1 MRALVDVQNAEI
13 PRRFA
18 VVALN
23 ERFGGTDWNDR
34 DEIQRQK
41 RAFGTLAVTL
51 DGFAGGTVELP
62 PFQGPSQL
70 HGADENHVLSRSVVI
85 DAGSLALLA
94 TIANGLIYSRDV
106 DRADYN
112 DTENTFLVLSD
123 GVFEPYRIVETCHY
137 FPSQPI
143 VRARRCRTSG

>member
-1 MRALVDVQNAEI
+1 MRALVDVQNAQI
-13 PRRFA
+13 PGRLA
-18 VVALN
+18 VVALD
-23 ERFGGTDWNDR
+23 EWFGGADRNDG
-34 DEIQRQK
+34 DEIQGQK
-41 RAFGTLAVTL
+41 RAFRAMTVTL
-51 DGFAGGTVELP
+51 DRFASWAVEFP

-85 DAGSLALLA
+85 NAGSLAALA

-123 GVFEPYRIVETCHY
+123 GVFEPYRIVKTCHY
-137 FPSQPI
+137 FPSQPT
-143 VRARRCRTSG
+143 VQARRCRTSG